1 MPADNKKESDAL
13 LNDISDEEKAPEPK
27 RRVSPRRN
35 KGKAKAQK
43 QAAPKKKKR
52 VSDKE
57 FADDTVDEIDS
68 VM

>member
-1 MPADNKKESDAL
+1 MPADNKKESDVSL
-13 LNDISDEEKAPEPK
+13 DDISDEEKAPEPK

-35 KGKAKAQK
+35 KRKAKVQK
-43 QAAPKKKKR
+43 QPAPKKKKR
-52 VSDKE
+52 ASDKE